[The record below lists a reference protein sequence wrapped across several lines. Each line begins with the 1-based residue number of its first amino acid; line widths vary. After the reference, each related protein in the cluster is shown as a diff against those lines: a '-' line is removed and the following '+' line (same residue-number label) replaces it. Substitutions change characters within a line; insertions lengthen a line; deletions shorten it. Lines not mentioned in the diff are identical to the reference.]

1 MSKPVFVA
9 VAAAG
14 FLLVGVGI
22 ASADPAEPAGAAAP
36 QCNRATIAETVA
48 TKAPVPLDARILLRP
63 AGCFQPTTDV
73 FSLRLASAPADPIE
87 MGTTTI
93 QASTDGTFVSL
104 KPKQKLE
111 PATAYVLTLS
121 SGASAPGQPGSSV
134 TFTTGTEETTPTTE
148 APSLEVV
155 SGTYVPPSQGVSQ
168 AGATFNLRLSM
179 PKGGAIGGAFYLN
192 GKKLTKSPSG
202 NDVATTDG
210 LKTFD
215 GPTTVETSTYRGITP
230 GEKTCFTVVYEDPAG
245 RVSPS
250 SEESCLVAERGPD
263 PVVGPQ
269 PQVPTESTVTS
280 GVGCSS
286 SPASAPLSS
295 STVLGALGVLGL
307 FAFRRRNA
315 QR

>member
-1 MSKPVFVA
+1 MSKPRFFAVA
-9 VAAAG
+9 VTG
-14 FLLVGVGI
+14 VLLAGVGD
-22 ASADPAEPAGAAAP
+22 ASAETAGAAAP
-36 QCNRATIAETVA
+36 MCNQATIAETVA

-63 AGCFQPTTDV
+63 GGCFQPTTDV
-73 FSLRLASAPADPIE
+73 FSLRLESAAPGSGSIE
-87 MGTTTI
+87 LDTTTI
-93 QASTDGTFVSL
+93 RASVDGTFASI

-111 PATAYVLTLS
+111 PSTAYVLTLAPRV
-121 SGASAPGQPGSSV
+121 GTPGQSGSSV
-134 TFTTGTEETTPTTE
+134 KFTTGTDETTPTIET
-148 APSLEVV
+148 PTLEVV
-155 SGTYVPPSQGVSQ
+155 SGTYIPPSQGVSQ

-179 PKGGAIGGAFYLN
+179 PKGGAIGGAFYVN
-192 GKKLTKSPSG
+192 GKKLTKDPSG
-202 NDVATTDG
+202 NDTDG

-215 GPTTVETSTYRGITP
+215 GETTVETSTYRAITP
-230 GEKTCFTVVYEDPAG
+230 GETTCFTVVYEDPAG

-250 SEESCLVAERGPD
+250 SASSCLVAARGPD

-295 STVLGALGVLGL
+295 STVLGALGILGL

-315 QR
+315 R